1 MFDASHGAISRKS
14 LLLGGAGLAA
24 LTLDGRMAGAAVA
37 APAQSSSHLE
47 ALLAG
52 NKRFA
57 AGTPRC
63 IPATTRRLELAN
75 GQAPFAAVLGCAD
88 SRVPVET
95 IFDHDP
101 GDIFTVRV
109 AGNFVTPAVL
119 GSLEYAV
126 AVLKSELIMVLGHS
140 ACGAVKAATE
150 ALKGETFPGAIEG
163 LAKAI
168 EPAAKTSKGRPGDW
182 LTNAIE
188 ENVFQNVIAL
198 ASTARSKILDDARSS
213 GKLQIVG
220 AIYDLHTGK
229 VSITT

>member
-1 MFDASHGAISRKS
+1 MFDTSHGAISRKA

-24 LTLDGRMAGAAVA
+24 LTLDGGIARAASA
-37 APAQSSSHLE
+37 APAKSGSHLE

-57 AGTPRC
+57 AGMPRC
-63 IPATTRRLELAN
+63 VPATTRRLELAN

-95 IFDHDP
+95 VFDHDP
-101 GDIFTVRV
+101 GDIFTVRI

-150 ALKGETFPGAIEG
+150 LLKGEKFPGDIAG
-163 LAKAI
+163 LATAI
-168 EPAAKTSKGRPGDW
+168 EPAAKAAKPQKGDW
-182 LTNAIE
+182 LTNAIA
-188 ENVFQNVIAL
+188 ENVRMNVRAL
-198 ASTARSKILDDARSS
+198 ATQSKILAEAHAA
-213 GKLQIVG
+213 GHVTFVG
-220 AIYDLHTGK
+220 AVYDLHSGK
-229 VSITT
+229 VAII

>member
-1 MFDASHGAISRKS
+1 MNDTPKAMLSRKS
-14 LLLGGAGLAA
+14 LLVAGAGLAA
-24 LTLDGRMAGAAVA
+24 LTLDAGALARA
-37 APAQSSSHLE
+37 ATGMHRGSSDHLD

-63 IPATTRRLELAN
+63 TPATTRRLELAN

-101 GDIFTVRV
+101 GDIFTVRI

-126 AVLKSELIMVLGHS
+126 AVLKSELVMVLGHS

-150 ALKGETFPGAIEG
+150 SLKGETFPGDIAV
-163 LAKAI
+163 LATAI
-168 EPAAKTSKGRPGDW
+168 EPAAKTAKNQKGDW
-182 LTNAIE
+182 LTNAIA
-188 ENVFQNVIAL
+188 ENVRFNVRAL
-198 ASTARSKILDDARSS
+198 AAKSKILSEAHAA
-213 GKLQIVG
+213 GKVSFVG
-220 AIYDLHTGK
+220 AVYDLHTGK
-229 VSITT
+229 VTVLN

>member
-1 MFDASHGAISRKS
+1 MFDERLTTISRKS
-14 LLLGGAGLAA
+14 LLVAGAGLAA
-24 LTLDGRMAGAAVA
+24 LTLDAGALARA
-37 APAQSSSHLE
+37 ATATNGGGGNHLS

-57 AGTPRC
+57 AGTPHC
-63 IPATTRRLELAN
+63 TPATSRRLELAN

-101 GDIFTVRV
+101 GDIFTVRI

-126 AVLKSELIMVLGHS
+126 AVLKSELVMVLGHS
-140 ACGAVKAATE
+140 ACGAVKAATQS
-150 ALKGETFPGAIEG
+150 LKGETFPGDIAG

-168 EPAAKTSKGRPGDW
+168 EPAAKAAESQKGDW
-182 LTNAIE
+182 LANAIA
-188 ENVFQNVIAL
+188 ENVRFNVRAL
-198 ASTARSKILDDARSS
+198 STTSKILADAHAA
-213 GKLQIVG
+213 GKITFVG
-220 AIYDLHTGK
+220 AVYDLHTGK
-229 VSITT
+229 VSVI